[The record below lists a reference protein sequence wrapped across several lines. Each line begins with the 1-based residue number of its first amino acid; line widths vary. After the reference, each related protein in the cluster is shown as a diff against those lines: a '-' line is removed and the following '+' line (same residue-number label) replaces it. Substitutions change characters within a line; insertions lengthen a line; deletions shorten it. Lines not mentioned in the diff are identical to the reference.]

1 MKKMFLI
8 ISIFISV
15 VFANSA
21 FASRLF
27 LPGLWQYTVN
37 MTVSG
42 VPYAI
47 PPVTSTYSS
56 CMGNKLKS
64 PLQKNPANMPN
75 CPKPIITFNGK
86 HTVVTRF
93 ECSTV
98 TNGMRS
104 KIKELMFESFP
115 TDTTMH
121 MHGYVNISHI
131 YQGGVMNYNTSVVV
145 TGKRIDAC
153 RVK

>member
-1 MKKMFLI
+1 MKKIFLL
-8 ISIFISV
+8 ISIFISIA
-15 VFANSA
+15 FANSA

-27 LPGLWQYTVN
+27 LPGLWQYTS
-37 MTVSG
+37 TTTISG
-42 VPYAI
+42 LPYAM

-64 PLQKNPANMPN
+64 PMQKNPDMPAN
-75 CPKPIITFNGK
+75 CPKPIVTFNGN
-86 HTVVTRF
+86 TVVTRF

-98 TNGMRS
+98 NSGTRS
-104 KIKELMFESFP
+104 EIKELMFESFP

-121 MHGYVNISHI
+121 MHGHINIIHI
-131 YQGGVMNYNTSVVV
+131 YQGGTMNYNTSVVL
-145 TGKRIDAC
+145 TGKRIGAC